1 MRLALVLFLS
11 FNVFTASYLDYPH
24 PYHPTQSDKGMVV
37 SQNYLSSD
45 IGADILSQGGNAI
58 DAAVAVGFSLTAT
71 LPRAGNIGGGGFML
85 IYDAKNDVTV
95 ALDFRSMAPEL
106 ASPEVYLD
114 KSLNT
119 HDYNQTRRSY
129 KAIAVPGTVA
139 GLIKAHETYGS
150 MPLVQLIQP
159 TIDLLN
165 AGVPITQDLYWAMQD
180 TEFLTLDDESKNI
193 YLNDKAVIGG
203 KIFNEDLIR
212 TLELIQKNGRDGF
225 YKGETAEKIEQAMI
239 ANGGLI
245 RKPDLEQYKVDFTEP
260 ISIEYRDNKIFTMGA
275 PSGGGVAI
283 LTSLNVLENFD
294 LTNFQPN
301 SAKYTHLLAE
311 AMKYGQQSRSKY
323 IGDPR
328 FNEIPME
335 KLLSKE
341 YAKLK
346 SKNIKLKRATNVD
359 KLTSRTHD
367 LDKKYVE
374 SKDTTHYS
382 IIDEEGNAVSVT
394 YTLGYSFGS
403 GVTIEGTGILGNNQM
418 NNFAY
423 EYGRNDSLRRS
434 SSPANKL
441 EPFKRPMST
450 MAPLIIFDKNNEIK
464 LITGSPGGSQI
475 PNINLQVV
483 LNVLDFNLDIG
494 EATMTPRI
502 HQDSQNNNLLIEKT
516 INEDTKRILT
526 LYGHTIEISDTIG
539 STQSIHVIDGK
550 NYGYADLRRPNAKVS
565 IQQ

>member
-11 FNVFTASYLDYPH
+11 FNLLTASYLDYPH

-37 SQNYLSSD
+37 SQNYISSD

-95 ALDFRSMAPEL
+95 ALDFRSMAPAL
-106 ASPEVYLD
+106 ASPEIYLD
-114 KSLNT
+114 KTLNT

-139 GLIKAHETYGS
+139 GLIKAHESYGS
-150 MPLVQLIQP
+150 MPLAQLIQP
-159 TIDLLN
+159 TIDLLE

-180 TEFLTLDDESKNI
+180 TEFLKLDDESMNI

-203 KIFNEDLIR
+203 KIFNDDLIT
-212 TLELIQKNGRDGF
+212 TLELIQENGRDGF

-245 RKPDLEQYKVDFTEP
+245 RKSDLEAYRVDFTEP
-260 ISIEYRDNKIFTMGA
+260 ISIKYRDNKIFTMGA

-294 LTNFQPN
+294 LTNYQAN

-328 FNEIPME
+328 FSEIPME
-335 KLLSKE
+335 RLLSKD

-359 KLTSRTHD
+359 KLTTRTHD

-418 NNFAY
+418 NNFAH

-483 LNVLDFNLDIG
+483 LNVLDFSLDIG

-502 HQDSQNNNLLIEKT
+502 HQDSQGNNLLIEKT
-516 INEDTKRILT
+516 INEDTRRILT
-526 LYGHTIEISDTIG
+526 LYGHKLEISDTIG
-539 STQSIHVIDGK
+539 STQSIHVINGK

-565 IQQ
+565 IQK